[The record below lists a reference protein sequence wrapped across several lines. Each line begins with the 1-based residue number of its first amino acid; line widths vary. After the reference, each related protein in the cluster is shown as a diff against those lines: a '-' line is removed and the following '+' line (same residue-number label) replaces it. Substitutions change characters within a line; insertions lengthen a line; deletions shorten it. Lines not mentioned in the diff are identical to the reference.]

1 MKFSILLRMYLK
13 NRNIKQID
21 LAKEL
26 GVSRQALNTS
36 LKRWENKD
44 PTIKTIKKIS
54 DSLNIDPSYFFKKM

>member
-13 NRNIKQID
+13 NRNIKQTD
-21 LAKEL
+21 FARKL

-36 LKRWENKD
+36 LKRWESKD

-54 DSLNIDPSYFFKKM
+54 DSLNIDPSYFLKRM